1 MGMMEQSKMPLRLRQ
16 EVMEN
21 GNCARCGLC
30 VGLCPY
36 IKTLNERV
44 AFIHDCSREDG
55 TCYKVCPRTPTNWS
69 DLDKQV
75 FGKERADH
83 GLGNYVEILYARS
96 QHKELAQAGQY
107 GGVVSTLVAYMVE
120 SGESQAAVLT
130 KGQDNGPPTPCLARN
145 REEVLSCAG
154 SNYSASPSLSI
165 LNAGV
170 RLGLEDLTIVGRPC
184 QVLGLRKMQA
194 LTEGPGHNLSAKKVN
209 FMIGLFC
216 FWSLET
222 EFYSFLHAKTGS
234 DRLLRLDIPQNYV
247 VATTKNGEIQIPI
260 DEVRAFIRPTCQT
273 CFDPT
278 SEFADVS
285 VGSTEYD
292 PEWSTLIIRS
302 TRGQEIVNRVC
313 NAGHLETKPYPEER
327 LPFLLDAVFK
337 KKKRVLE
344 SLSNGKGYEYLD
356 LSSDYTKG
364 LEEGGVGR

>member
-1 MGMMEQSKMPLRLRQ
+1 MEQSKMPLRLRQ
-16 EVMEN
+16 EVMES

-96 QHKELAQAGQY
+96 LNKDLAQAGQY
-107 GGVVSTLVAYMVE
+107 GGVVSTLAAYMVE

-130 KGQDNGPPTPCLARN
+130 KRQDNSPPTPCLARN

-154 SNYSASPSLSI
+154 SNYSASPTLSI

-170 RLGLEDLTIVGRPC
+170 RSGLENLTTVGRPC
-184 QVLGLRKMQA
+184 QILGLRKMQA
-194 LTEGPGHNLSAKKVN
+194 LTERSEHNLSAKKVN

-222 EFYSFLHAKTGS
+222 EFYSFLHAKTSS
-234 DRLLRLDIPQNYV
+234 DRLLKLDIPQNYV
-247 VATTKNGEIQIPI
+247 VATTENGEMQIPI
-260 DEVRAFIRPTCQT
+260 DELRAFIRPSCQN

-278 SEFADVS
+278 AEFADVS

-302 TRGQEIVNRVC
+302 SRGQEIVKKVC
-313 NAGHLETKPYPEER
+313 NSGNLETKPYPEER
-327 LPFLLDAVFK
+327 LPLLHNAVFN

-344 SLSNGKGYEYLD
+344 DLKDGKGYEYLE
-356 LSSDYTKG
+356 LSSDYTQG
-364 LEEGGVGR
+364 IEEGGGGR